1 MFLLLTSDLLCS
13 TNRLPQEEEVTTA
26 PTFYSLLFIVL
37 NLMFVFILAEFLCG
51 RLLPR
56 EAPPL
61 DLFYLAL
68 LLSDGRRCR
77 RQRRLL
83 VRWLQVQVFKLI

>member
-1 MFLLLTSDLLCS
+1 MFLLLTSDLLCF
-13 TNRLPQEEEVTTA
+13 TNRLPQEEEVTMA
-26 PTFYSLLFIVL
+26 PTFYSLLYIVL

-61 DLFYLAL
+61 NLFYLTL
-68 LLSDGRRCR
+68 LLSDGRRR
-77 RQRRLL
+77 RRRRLL
-83 VRWLQVQVFKLI
+83 VR